1 MKVIYS
7 CVLLLAVFVASQAYS
22 ASWGRKNNGDYLL
35 SRQVEVRVP
44 QKNNYW
50 SINVDYPR
58 AVSTLVGLN
67 GLPSSP
73 DNANTFFLLQG
84 SPSYYNIT
92 FVNVIDNFRN
102 SSGAQPSLWSGGP
115 GYRFVQVNLRSQVS
129 QGLNSTVEIWGR

>member
-7 CVLLLAVFVASQAYS
+7 CLLLLAVLVASQAYS

-58 AVSTLVGLN
+58 AVSTLN
-67 GLPSSP
+67 
-73 DNANTFFLLQG
+73 
-84 SPSYYNIT
+84 
-92 FVNVIDNFRN
+92 
-102 SSGAQPSLWSGGP
+102 
-115 GYRFVQVNLRSQVS
+115 
-129 QGLNSTVEIWGR
+129 E